1 MGIKREAA
9 CLSAG
14 PAGTD
19 SINSSEGLALRSH
32 SAMVPHSDH
41 LHLWHQHTAF
51 SYIHPTI
58 EHTGHGGRWGMV
70 RQQRRQFMWKTASSG
85 GWTVVLLRKIDITGQ
100 LQRSCFLRTVAIFA
114 AGNQGDDLENVL
126 LRKQVLE
133 SPVWGFL
140 LTVSIYFHIV
150 HKLNHAVQTKGAWTC
165 ARCRMHTA
173 HCKMSFC

>member
-1 MGIKREAA
+1 MRKKREKMSLWNTEKGGRNRNSGREGKGDWEAEWEAVEERKKVRGRGCRTGQAERERHTSREGRMGIKREAA

-85 GWTVVLLRKIDITGQ
+85 GWIVVLLRKIDITGQ
-100 LQRSCFLRTVAIFA
+100 L
-114 AGNQGDDLENVL
+114 
-126 LRKQVLE
+126 
-133 SPVWGFL
+133 
-140 LTVSIYFHIV
+140 
-150 HKLNHAVQTKGAWTC
+150 
-165 ARCRMHTA
+165 
-173 HCKMSFC
+173 